1 MKGEEDMSRHAFEE
15 QQDSLHRK
23 LMMMGTLVEEAIHKA
38 IKSLVERDV
47 QLAEQV
53 IGSDHLINELDHEIQ
68 SDCFRLIALQQP
80 VGSDLRRLGTMLK
93 LVTDLERMGDHAV
106 SIAKT
111 TRRLMEEPY
120 VKPLIDIPLMADH
133 VKAMVRDCLNAYMA
147 RNQEAAEEIAAR
159 DDIVDKLFSTIFRD
173 LIEVMTKNGT
183 AISQGTH
190 LLLVAQYLERIADH
204 VTNICEW
211 IIYMSTG
218 KLTDLNK

>member
-1 MKGEEDMSRHAFEE
+1 MSRQAFEE
-15 QQDSLHRK
+15 QQDVLHRK
-23 LMMMGTLVEEAIHKA
+23 LMTMGTLVEEAIHKS

-47 QLAEQV
+47 RLAEQV
-53 IGSDHLINELDHEIQ
+53 IGNDHVINELEHEIQ
-68 SDCFRLIALQQP
+68 SECFRLIALQQP

-111 TRRLMEEPY
+111 TRRLMTEPY

-133 VKAMVRDCLNAYMA
+133 VKAMVRDCLNAYIA
-147 RNQEAAEEIAAR
+147 RNKEAAEEIAAR

-173 LIEVMTKNGT
+173 LIEVMTKNST

>member
-1 MKGEEDMSRHAFEE
+1 MTRYAFEE
-15 QQDSLHRK
+15 QLDVLHRK
-23 LMMMGTLVEEAIHKA
+23 LLTMGTLVEEAIHKS
-38 IKSLVERDV
+38 IKSLVERDMM
-47 QLAEQV
+47 LAEQV
-53 IGSDHLINELDHEIQ
+53 ITSDPVINDLEQEIQ
-68 SDCFRLIALQQP
+68 SECFRLIALQQP
-80 VGSDLRRLGTMLK
+80 VGSDLRLLGTMLK

-111 TRRLMEEPY
+111 TRRLMAEPY

-133 VKAMVRDCLNAYMA
+133 VKAMVRDCLNAYIA
-147 RNQEAAEEIAAR
+147 RNKEAAEEIAAR

-218 KLTDLNK
+218 KMTDLNK

>member
-1 MKGEEDMSRHAFEE
+1 MSRHAFEE
-15 QQDSLHRK
+15 QQDILHRK
-23 LMMMGTLVEEAIHKA
+23 LLTMGTLVEEAIHKS
-38 IKSLVERDV
+38 IKSLVERDIK
-47 QLAEQV
+47 LAEEIIAHDPV
-53 IGSDHLINELDHEIQ
+53 INELEQEIQ
-68 SDCFRLIALQQP
+68 SECFRLIALQQP

-111 TRRLMEEPY
+111 TRRLMAEPY

-133 VKAMVRDCLNAYMA
+133 VKAMVRDCLNAYIA
-147 RNQEAAEEIAAR
+147 RNKEAAEEIAAR

-218 KLTDLNK
+218 KMTDLNK

>member
-1 MKGEEDMSRHAFEE
+1 MTRYAFEE
-15 QQDSLHRK
+15 QMDVLHRK
-23 LMMMGTLVEEAIHKA
+23 MMTMGSLVEEAIHKS

-53 IGSDHLINELDHEIQ
+53 IDNDKMINELEHEIQ
-68 SDCFRLIALQQP
+68 SGCFQLIALQQP
-80 VGSDLRRLGTMLK
+80 VGNDLRRLGTMLK

-111 TRRLMEEPY
+111 TKRLMNEEY

-133 VKAMVRDCLNAYMA
+133 VKEMVRDSLNAYIA
-147 RNQEAAEEIAAR
+147 RDKEAAEQIALR
-159 DDIVDKLFSTIFRD
+159 DDVVDKLYSTVFRD
-173 LIEVMTKNGT
+173 LVALMTKNSDS
-183 AISQGTH
+183 ISQATH

-218 KLTDLNK
+218 KMTDLNK

>member
-1 MKGEEDMSRHAFEE
+1 MSRHAFEE
-15 QQDSLHRK
+15 QLDVLHRK
-23 LMMMGTLVEEAIHKA
+23 LMSMGTLVEEAIHKL

-53 IGSDHLINELDHEIQ
+53 IAADPVINELEQEIQ
-68 SDCFRLIALQQP
+68 SECFRLIALQQP

-111 TRRLMEEPY
+111 TRRLMAEPY
-120 VKPLIDIPLMADH
+120 IKPLIDIPLMADH
-133 VKAMVRDCLNAYMA
+133 VKAMVRDCLNAYIA
-147 RNQEAAEEIAAR
+147 RNKEAAEEIAAR
-159 DDIVDKLFSTIFRD
+159 DDIVDKLFATIFRD
-173 LIEVMTKNGT
+173 LIEVMTKNGS

-218 KLTDLNK
+218 KMTDLNK

>member
-1 MKGEEDMSRHAFEE
+1 MTRHAFEE
-15 QQDSLHRK
+15 QQDVLHRK
-23 LMMMGTLVEEAIHKA
+23 LLTMGTLVEEAIHKS
-38 IKSLVERDV
+38 IKSLVERDIK
-47 QLAEQV
+47 LAEEIIAHDPV
-53 IGSDHLINELDHEIQ
+53 INELETEIQ
-68 SDCFRLIALQQP
+68 SECFRLIALQQP

-111 TRRLMEEPY
+111 TRRLMAEPY

-133 VKAMVRDCLNAYMA
+133 VKAMVRDCLNAYIA
-147 RNQEAAEEIAAR
+147 RNKEAAEEIAAR

-218 KLTDLNK
+218 KMTDLNK

>member
-1 MKGEEDMSRHAFEE
+1 MSRHAFEE
-15 QQDSLHRK
+15 QLDVLHRK
-23 LMMMGTLVEEAIHKA
+23 LMSMGTLVEEAIHKS

-47 QLAEQV
+47 HLAEQV
-53 IGSDHLINELDHEIQ
+53 IAADPVINELEQEIQ
-68 SDCFRLIALQQP
+68 SECFRLIALQQP

-106 SIAKT
+106 SISKT
-111 TRRLMEEPY
+111 TRRLMAEPY

-133 VKAMVRDCLNAYMA
+133 VKAMVRDCLNAYIA
-147 RNQEAAEEIAAR
+147 RNKEAAEEIAAR
-159 DDIVDKLFSTIFRD
+159 DDIVDKLFATIFRD
-173 LIEVMTKNGT
+173 LIEVMTKNGN

-218 KLTDLNK
+218 KMTDLNK

>member
-1 MKGEEDMSRHAFEE
+1 MTRYAFEE
-15 QQDSLHRK
+15 QMDVLHRK
-23 LMMMGTLVEEAIHKA
+23 MMTMGSLVEEAIHKS

-53 IGSDHLINELDHEIQ
+53 IVNDKMINELEHEIQ
-68 SDCFRLIALQQP
+68 SGCFQLIALQQP
-80 VGSDLRRLGTMLK
+80 VGNDLRRLGTMLK

-111 TRRLMEEPY
+111 TKRLMNEEY

-133 VKAMVRDCLNAYMA
+133 VKEMVRDSLNAYIA
-147 RNQEAAEEIAAR
+147 RDKEAAEQIALR
-159 DDIVDKLFSTIFRD
+159 DDVVDKLYSTVFRD
-173 LIEVMTKNGT
+173 LIALMTKNSDS
-183 AISQGTH
+183 ISQATH

-218 KLTDLNK
+218 KMTDLNK